1 MTVHK
6 YSPTRARGISEFSTG
21 HGIVA
26 VIAVLAAVMLGVT
39 QWMQPSRGAPSI
51 DSSQQESQVPN
62 PTANSATAAASQLV
76 RDIGYFPS
84 QHVNQAAQTEKHI
97 EAF

>member
-39 QWMQPSRGAPSI
+39 HGCNPVAAPQASIPRNKSRKSPTLRPTPQLPQP
-51 DSSQQESQVPN
+51 
-62 PTANSATAAASQLV
+62 AS
-76 RDIGYFPS
+76 
-84 QHVNQAAQTEKHI
+84 
-97 EAF
+97 